1 MNDKVLLDEHILKSI
16 TEVLKCSLSDDR
28 LSDGFTVDFKGRFH
42 ALRGETDNDSSM
54 GETVKSAL
62 ERFLKQA
69 QAKHGEISELSDE
82 VSRQKA
88 LLAKRWAQIAAAIV
102 KQAISQ

>member
-28 LSDGFTVDFKGRFH
+28 LSDGFTIDFKGRFH
-42 ALRGETDNDSSM
+42 ALRGEADNDSSM

-62 ERFLKQA
+62 ERFLKQ
-69 QAKHGEISELSDE
+69 QAKNGEISELSDE

-88 LLAKRWAQIAAAIV
+88 LLAKRWAQIATAIV